1 MQHRTDSHRI
11 GGDAVKVILWVLIGL
26 VVLIAIAIGLQL
38 PEIRRY
44 LKVRSM

>member
-1 MQHRTDSHRI
+1 MN
-11 GGDAVKVILWVLIGL
+11 VIFWVLIAI
-26 VVLIAIAIGLQL
+26 VVLVAIAIGLQV

>member
-1 MQHRTDSHRI
+1 
-11 GGDAVKVILWVLIGL
+11 VNVIFWVLIAI
-26 VVLIAIAIGLQL
+26 VVLVAIAIGLQV